1 MTTKPK
7 KRAKA
12 PAKKPVPAPKLEV
25 MIADDHKD
33 EIVTLGFDMEWL
45 EKIAKKHKITK
56 FEYVNKLKAFRCY
69 QKERHAD
76 WLSVNDI
83 AHINGQKDIVDINL
97 HYQVPAKDNQV
108 FDLRWR

>member
-1 MTTKPK
+1 
-7 KRAKA
+7 
-12 PAKKPVPAPKLEV
+12 
-25 MIADDHKD
+25 
-33 EIVTLGFDMEWL
+33 
-45 EKIAKKHKITK
+45 
-56 FEYVNKLKAFRCY
+56 VNKLKAFRCY
-69 QKERHAD
+69 QKECHAD